1 MEQDIF
7 NLIVT
12 VLGILVGWVLKTI
25 WDAVRELQTADKGLV
40 DRVNAIEVLVAGR
53 YVTREELERM
63 VEKLFARL
71 DSISDRLN
79 SKADR

>member
-7 NLIVT
+7 NLVVT

-63 VEKLFARL
+63 VEMLFARL

-79 SKADR
+79 NKADR

>member
-7 NLIVT
+7 NLVVT

-79 SKADR
+79 NKADR